1 MQKNP
6 SSGPEGDWNP
16 WKGCGRKVIRCI
28 SLCQIKCAHP
38 SAVATP
44 CEEGRSQN
52 KLSLSITAPHQEAI
66 QYPLTQ
72 TIWWLKV
79 IKVIL
84 FNLSTQSA
92 SSHAMDMLRP
102 ENYIFTVPLH
112 QSVNATMALSHT
124 FPASGVDW
132 LFGAIFAIRN
142 SSTDLFC
149 PKMCWNVSIRVMSL
163 VRLFLNTVFLYPST
177 RFIYIFD
184 RSDLGNI
191 VTSMLCIASQIIKRV
206 LCEMCL

>member
-1 MQKNP
+1 M
-6 SSGPEGDWNP
+6 
-16 WKGCGRKVIRCI
+16 
-28 SLCQIKCAHP
+28 
-38 SAVATP
+38 
-44 CEEGRSQN
+44 
-52 KLSLSITAPHQEAI
+52 
-66 QYPLTQ
+66 
-72 TIWWLKV
+72 
-79 IKVIL
+79 
-84 FNLSTQSA
+84 
-92 SSHAMDMLRP
+92 
-102 ENYIFTVPLH
+102 PLH
-112 QSVNATMALSHT
+112 QSINATMALSHI

-206 LCEMCL
+206 LCEMCLWRDPIETSRMLCITQSMWSVWGYTALNHWSYVRLLRHRHYSKSWAWQTNTWPCWSNYGQWLPT